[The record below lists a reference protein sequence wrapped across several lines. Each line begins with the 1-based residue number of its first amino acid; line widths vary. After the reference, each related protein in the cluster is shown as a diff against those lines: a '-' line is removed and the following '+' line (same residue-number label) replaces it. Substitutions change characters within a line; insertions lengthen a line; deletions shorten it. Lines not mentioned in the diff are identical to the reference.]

1 MVSLSDGGDGATPRG
16 GASRGGGMTPLMR
29 DSLGINIDDGEFDGS
44 GSVRS
49 TGTVA
54 VHEMRA
60 QLAGLPAPRNDFKI
74 VIPDVSDHH
83 VLILLSE

>member
-44 GSVRS
+44 GS
-49 TGTVA
+49 GTVA